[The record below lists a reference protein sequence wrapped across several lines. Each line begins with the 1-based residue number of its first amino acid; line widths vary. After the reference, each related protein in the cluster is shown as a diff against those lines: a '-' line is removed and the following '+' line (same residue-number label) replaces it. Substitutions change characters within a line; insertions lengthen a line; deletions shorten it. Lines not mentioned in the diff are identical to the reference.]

1 MKRIYLLA
9 AGLSASLIASA
20 QVTLPRSTFSLD
32 FEGVT
37 NVAEFNGTQV
47 GDGELRTSDD
57 ANFGTYY
64 QNCPN
69 SATTTKATNY
79 LRVELGDGL
88 TKAAEKT
95 TDGAVSIGFWVNP
108 TVANLNFPD
117 ISYYYSVF
125 YTIYNAGNRGLGAS
139 DNWGNTMWSQNA
151 RGWAQINDWAGH
163 WDDFKAEE
171 NINGANQESIS
182 YLAQKTKEV
191 TSTNEDGEEVVENIP
206 TGFDDN
212 WHYIAF
218 VLNKTDNTAT
228 IYADGAVYN
237 QWTCQDGFLNGSTS
251 LFDGFSNYADL
262 YLGGVAQWTWADPD
276 PAFAYDDFTIFA
288 GNLGIEQQEL
298 VMKIKRGEVD
308 DDTRLAIAKNDYY
321 EAVSELED
329 FLGRLEEYATLT
341 LNMENVLVETE
352 EQTEAN
358 PTAETYTSAATTIRT
373 KITEQE
379 KIVNAADAVKETI
392 ANEQAYAEA
401 TNYPGKSAYVE
412 ALSQCSSKISDAST
426 METSSEVAAEITKAK
441 GSYVTSQELPA
452 DGSGVD
458 VTALILH
465 PWFCNPDAEPT
476 QNEDGTYTFPY
487 VTDHNYA
494 SNSTPSDYNSTGWVN
509 GNSFIVDDAR
519 VNWTEGRITWNN
531 WHAKTTVGTL
541 DIHQDLTGLPEG
553 YYSVSADW
561 ITNYEPSTQHTYA
574 KSGNV
579 TKSSVYL
586 DNQGWD
592 SETWTTLST
601 DKILIGSDG
610 TLTIGGTS
618 TTTGAAYSG
627 WFCVTNFK
635 LTYYG
640 TNVDLSEDLTT
651 KRGDVENAISELI
664 LQGDID
670 AANKQLND
678 IMSNPDSYTA
688 IDDLTKM
695 IAELNNTLAKE
706 QVIVNAVDEYS
717 TQTSASANETTV
729 LNAVKSRLSNM
740 INASDATIEIQDE
753 VNTMISGSNS
763 YISAIAAAENWNTT
777 ETTSLLNKQMEAIKS
792 TDASAGPTAESLA
805 ANVSALV
812 GAMKASLP
820 EKDASE
826 SSPLDITAFLQ
837 NPSFTGDS
845 MEGWTI
851 ATGTAACYYS
861 ELEFYN
867 TNFNIYQVVSDM
879 PEGYYRFAC
888 QGYYRDGAN
897 ADVYNKSLAVD
908 EEGNAAPTNVLNA
921 KLYAQNW
928 TSDIQSWAQFYTL
941 GEEFTGYY
949 SPNINDESIDAGQV
963 LYFADT
969 MEGANYLFD
978 TKKMNEDGNSV
989 DFHISAGSMKLGIK
1003 KETTISGDWT
1013 IFDNFHLYY
1022 LGQTKPEGFVDAAKP
1037 GDVNEDGAVDISD
1050 IVAVINQIAGTATY
1064 ENADVNSDTKVDIS
1078 DIVAIINIIAQN

>member
-1 MKRIYLLA
+1 MKKFYLLA
-9 AGLSASLIASA
+9 VGLSASMALSA

-37 NVAEFNGTQV
+37 NVSEFNGTQV
-47 GDGELRTSDD
+47 GDGELRVSDD
-57 ANFGTYY
+57 PNFGTYY

-69 SATTTKATNY
+69 SAVATKATNY

-108 TVANLNFPD
+108 TVANLTYSN

-125 YTIYNAGNRGLGAS
+125 YTIYNAGNRGLGVS
-139 DNWGNTMWSQNA
+139 DEWRNAMWAQNA
-151 RGWAQINDWAGH
+151 RGWAQINDWADH
-163 WDDFKAEE
+163 WDDFGDEE
-171 NINGANQESIS
+171 NVNGANQVSID
-182 YLAQKTKEV
+182 YLAQKTEEV
-191 TSTNEDGEEVVENIP
+191 TSTNEDGEEITETVP
-206 TGFDDN
+206 TGFDEN

-218 VLNKTDNTAT
+218 VLNKSDNTTT
-228 IYADGAVYN
+228 IYVDGTIFN
-237 QWTCQDGFLNGSTS
+237 QWTCQNGFLTGSTT
-251 LFDGFSNYADL
+251 LFDGFGNYADL
-262 YLGGVAQWTWADPD
+262 YLGGVAQWKWNDPD

-288 GNLGIEQQEL
+288 GNLGAEQQEL

-329 FLGRLEEYATLT
+329 FLGRLEEYSTLS
-341 LNMENVLVETE
+341 LNMENVLVQTE
-352 EQTEAN
+352 EETDAN
-358 PTAETYTSAATTIRT
+358 PTAESYTTAASTIRS
-373 KITEQE
+373 KIAEQE
-379 KIVNAADAVKETI
+379 KIVDAADAVKSTI
-392 ANEQAYAEA
+392 AKEEEYASS
-401 TNYPGKSAYVE
+401 TNYPGKSAYME
-412 ALSQCSSKISDAST
+412 ALTQCNTKISDAST
-426 METSSEVAAEITKAK
+426 MEISSEVASDIAKAK
-441 GSYVTSQELPA
+441 GIYVTSQEMPS
-452 DGSGVD
+452 DGSGID

-476 QNEDGTYTFPY
+476 QTEDGTYTFPY
-487 VTDHNYA
+487 ATDHEYA
-494 SNSTPSDYNSTGWVN
+494 SNTTPIDYNSGGWVN

-531 WHAKTTVGTL
+531 WHAKTNVGTL
-541 DIHQDLTGLPEG
+541 DIHQDLAGLPEG

-561 ITNYEPSTQHTYA
+561 ITNYDPSTQHTYA
-574 KSGNV
+574 QSGSV
-579 TKSSVYL
+579 TKSSIYL

-610 TLTIGGTS
+610 TLTIGGAS
-618 TTTGAAYSG
+618 TTTGTAYSG

-640 TNVDLSEDLTT
+640 TNVDLSEDLAF
-651 KRGDVENAISELI
+651 KKGDVESAIEELI

-670 AANKQLND
+670 AANKKLNE
-678 IMSNPDSYTA
+678 IISNPDSYTA

-695 IAELNNTLAKE
+695 ITELSNTLSKE
-706 QVIVNAVDEYS
+706 QVIVNAIDEYS
-717 TQTSASANETTV
+717 TQSSSSANDNAV
-729 LNAVKSRLSNM
+729 LNAIKSRLSNM
-740 INASDATIEIQDE
+740 INASDATIEIEDE
-753 VNTMISGSNS
+753 VKKLISGSNS
-763 YISAIAAAENWNTT
+763 YISTIDAAENWNTS
-777 ETTSLLNKQMEAIKS
+777 ETTSLLNSQIESIKS
-792 TDASAGPTAESLA
+792 INASDGPTAELLA
-805 ANVSALV
+805 ENISALV
-812 GAMKASLP
+812 SAMKSSLP
-820 EKDASE
+820 EKDASVNN
-826 SSPLDITAFLQ
+826 PVDITAFLQ

-851 ATGTAACYYS
+851 SSGTPSCYYS

-867 TNFNIYQVVSDM
+867 TNFNIYQVVTDM
-879 PEGYYRFAC
+879 PEGYYRFSC

-897 ADVYNKSLAVD
+897 ADVYFKSQETD
-908 EEGNAAPTNVLNA
+908 EEGNPAPTNTLNA

-928 TSDIQSWAQFYTL
+928 TRDIQSWADFYTT
-941 GEEFTGYY
+941 GEEFSGYY
-949 SPNINDESIDAGQV
+949 SPNINDESIEAGQV

-978 TKKMNEDGNSV
+978 TKNLNVDGNSV
-989 DFHISAGSMKLGIK
+989 DFHISSGSMKLGIK
-1003 KETTISGDWT
+1003 KEETISGDWT

-1022 LGQTKPEGFVDAAKP
+1022 LGQTKPEGFIDAAIP
-1037 GDVNEDGAVDISD
+1037 GDVNEDGSVDISD

-1064 ENADVNSDTKVDIS
+1064 NNADVNSDNNIDIS

>member
-1 MKRIYLLA
+1 MKKIYLLA
-9 AGLSASLIASA
+9 AGLSLSLGISA
-20 QVTLPRSTFSLD
+20 QVTLPRATFSLD

-37 NVAEFNGTQV
+37 NVSEINGTQV
-47 GDGELRTSDD
+47 GDGELRQSDD
-57 ANFGTYY
+57 PNFGTYY

-69 SATTTKATNY
+69 SAVATKATNY

-88 TKAAEKT
+88 TKAADKT

-125 YTIYNAGNRGLGAS
+125 YTIYSAGNRGLGAS

-151 RGWAQINDWAGH
+151 RGWAQINDWSGH
-163 WDDFKAEE
+163 WDDFGDVE
-171 NINGANQESIS
+171 NINGVNQISID
-182 YLAQKTKEV
+182 YLAQKTEEV
-191 TSTNEDGEEVVENIP
+191 TSTNEEGEEVVETVP

-218 VLNKTDNTAT
+218 VLNKADNTAT
-228 IYADGAVYN
+228 IYADGTIYN
-237 QWTCQDGFLNGSTS
+237 QWTCQDGFLNGTTT

-262 YLGGVAQWTWADPD
+262 YLGGVAQWTWNDPD

-288 GNLGIEQQEL
+288 GNLGMEQQEL
-298 VMKIKRGEVD
+298 VMKIKRGEAD
-308 DDTRLAIAKNDYY
+308 DDTRLALAKNDYY

-329 FLGRLEEYATLT
+329 FLGRLEEYETLT
-341 LNMENVLVETE
+341 LALENVLVETD

-358 PTAETYTSAATTIRT
+358 PTVETYTSAAVSIRS
-373 KITEQE
+373 KIAEQE
-379 KIVNAADAVKETI
+379 KIVNAADAVKATI
-392 ANEQAYAEA
+392 ANEQSFADA
-401 TNYPGKSAYVE
+401 TNYPGKTAYTD
-412 ALSQCSSKISDAST
+412 ALSACSTKISNAST
-426 METSSEVAAEITKAK
+426 LEISSEVSSDIATAK
-441 GSYVTSQELPA
+441 GKYVTSQEQPS
-452 DGSGVD
+452 DGSGID
-458 VTALILH
+458 VTALVLH

-487 VTDHNYA
+487 VTDHSYSTNA
-494 SNSTPSDYNSTGWVN
+494 TPSDYNSEGWVN
-509 GNSFIVDDAR
+509 GNTFIVDDAR

-531 WHAKTTVGTL
+531 WHAKTNVGTL
-541 DIHQDLTGLPEG
+541 DIHQALTGLPEG

-574 KSGNV
+574 TTGGV

-592 SETWTTLST
+592 SETWTTLTT
-601 DKILIGSDG
+601 DKILVGSDG

-640 TNVDLSEDLTT
+640 TDVDLSEDLAS
-651 KRGDVENAISELI
+651 KKSDVESAIEELI
-664 LQGDID
+664 LEGDK
-670 AANKQLND
+670 ASATAKLNE
-678 IMSNPDSYTA
+678 ILSNPDSYTA

-695 IAELNNTLAKE
+695 IAELNNTLSKE
-706 QVIVNAVDEYS
+706 QVIASAVDEYS
-717 TQTSASANETTV
+717 TQSSTSQNGTVVLSAT
-729 LNAVKSRLSNM
+729 KSHLSNM
-740 INASDATIEIQDE
+740 INSSDATVEIQEE
-753 VNTMISGSNS
+753 VNKIISSSNS
-763 YISAIAAAENWNTT
+763 YISTISAAENWNTT
-777 ETTSLLNKQMEAIKS
+777 ETTDLLNAQISAIQAIN
-792 TDASAGPTAESLA
+792 ASEGPTAETLSENA
-805 ANVSALV
+805 ASLV
-812 GAMKASLP
+812 GVMKSSLP
-820 EKDASE
+820 EKEATE
-826 SSPLDITAFLQ
+826 SNPVDITAFLQ

-851 ATGTAACYYS
+851 ATGSASCFYS

-867 TNFNIYQVVSDM
+867 TNFNIYQIVTGM
-879 PEGYYRFAC
+879 PEGYYRFSC

-897 ADVYNKSLAVD
+897 ADVYSKSIATD
-908 EEGNAAPTNVLNA
+908 EDGNPSPTNVLNA

-928 TSDIQSWAQFYTL
+928 TSDIQSWANFYTL
-941 GEEFTGYY
+941 GEEFSGYY
-949 SPNINDESIDAGQV
+949 SPNINDESIEAGQV

-978 TKKMNEDGNSV
+978 TKKMNADGNSV
-989 DFHISAGSMKLGIK
+989 DFHISGGSMKLGIK
-1003 KETTISGDWT
+1003 KEETISGDWT

-1022 LGQTKPEGFVDAAKP
+1022 LGQTKPEGFVDSALA
-1037 GDVNEDGAVDISD
+1037 GDVNEDGGVDISD

-1064 ENADVNSDTKVDIS
+1064 KNSDVNNDEKVDIS